1 VTDDDGPL
9 PARVEVE
16 PAPEHIAE
24 LAENCRQYVLAATG
38 IELDYSEE
46 TLPVLDHYMTL
57 ARESIRERPELL
69 PLVTRAAGAYFGEL
83 VRRKLTSFW
92 RLPTGDDH
100 DWRLCARDVYLSLNP
115 IGAAYDALAASES
128 HQGPSSEIEVSREE
142 RELVARRL
150 ELMPPVPEDEYFLFC
165 TRLEVIEVSVMA
177 LRLEMQREG
186 LADVRFDDAD
196 YAAGPSY

>member
-1 VTDDDGPL
+1 VTNDDFPL
-9 PARVEVE
+9 NAGADLE
-16 PAPEHIAE
+16 PAPDQIAE
-24 LAENCRQYVLAATG
+24 LAENCRQYVLSATG
-38 IELDYSEE
+38 VELDYGED

-57 ARESIRERPELL
+57 ARASVGERPELL

-83 VRRKLTSFW
+83 VRRKLPSFW

-115 IGAAYDALAASES
+115 IGAAYDALASSEA
-128 HQGPSSEIEVSREE
+128 HGGPSSELEVSREE
-142 RELVARRL
+142 REVVARRL
-150 ELMPPVPEDEYFLFC
+150 ELMPPVPEDEFFMFS
-165 TRLEVIEVSVMA
+165 TRLEVIEVTVMA

-186 LADVRFDDAD
+186 LADVRFEDAD